1 MENNGQ
7 LSPQEDA
14 HFRENALEIINLV
27 QFNEETFSQDEQKA
41 IELANEALEFWITE
55 GNVKRAYWET
65 INSLNLIQ
73 NIIKSKEF

>member
-27 QFNEETFSQDEQKA
+27 QFNEKSFTKEEQDS
-41 IELANEALEFWITE
+41 IEMANEALEFWIKE

-65 INSLNLIQ
+65 INSLN
-73 NIIKSKEF
+73 IIEKIVKSKEF

>member
-14 HFRENALEIINLV
+14 HFRENALEIINLI
-27 QFNEETFSQDEQKA
+27 QFNEKYFTQEEQNA
-41 IELANEALEFWITE
+41 IELANEALEFWIAK

-65 INSLNLIQ
+65 RNSLNLIQ
-73 NIIKSKEF
+73 NIVKSKEF